1 MPKRVLRRAL
11 IVAVSPSVAIAFLLA
26 STTTASAHEV
36 TNIVATCDTV
46 TVFFSGFPE
55 SGVPVHIAATVEEA
69 LAEVEGAP
77 ARDLDDLVE
86 ADAEARRLAGRGLP
100 VA

>member
-1 MPKRVLRRAL
+1 MA
-11 IVAVSPSVAIAFLLA
+11 VAAFLEGRL
-26 STTTASAHEV
+26 S
-36 TNIVATCDTV
+36 
-46 TVFFSGFPE
+46 FLG
-55 SGVPVHIAATVEEA
+55 IAATVEEA
-69 LAEVEGAP
+69 LAEVKGAP